1 MIYDDA
7 LTWFRDR
14 FGKNEA
20 VHENDDDDDNQKDA
34 NGDGNGDG
42 GGGGGRGLA
51 NTVQAY
57 GVIVMDAIDPDNF
70 SPNEHDQD
78 NGTTPFL
85 RTPYDSLTENGVLTM
100 HLGESPSLG
109 DSPKRTERR
118 GSLMRKI
125 EGAGFVSVHVYEEVS

>member
-20 VHENDDDDDNQKDA
+20 VHENDDDDDNNKKDA
-34 NGDGNGDG
+34 NGDGNG

-70 SPNEHDQD
+70 SPDEHNQD
-78 NGTTPFL
+78 NGTAPFL
-85 RTPYDSLTENGVLTM
+85 WTLYDALTENGVLAM
-100 HLGESPSLG
+100 QLGESPSLG
-109 DSPKRTERR
+109 DSPKRKERR
-118 GSLMRKI
+118 GDLMRTI
-125 EGAGFVSVHVYEEVS
+125 EGAVFVSMHVYEEVS